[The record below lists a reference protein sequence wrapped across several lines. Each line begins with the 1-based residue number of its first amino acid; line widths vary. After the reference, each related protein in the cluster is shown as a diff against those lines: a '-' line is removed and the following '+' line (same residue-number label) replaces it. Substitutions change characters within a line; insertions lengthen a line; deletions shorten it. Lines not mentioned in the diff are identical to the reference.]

1 MPFLRQSLL
10 LTAEFESISS
20 LVPGSKVYYAGIEVG
35 KVLNIYLNTDNNR
48 IMVDFDVKSGI
59 YLPQNTEAIAYV
71 PNILYSA
78 RLELRFQNEGID
90 DFLESGDQIPGFVGS
105 YILDIAVQIDPYI
118 KKLDTLVLVLFPTK
132 DSVRQVIN
140 SIEAGISQFYR
151 GTYAFSTTLRSN
163 EPNISNV
170 LSTLEKI
177 SSDLVKREAEI
188 NISIQKLNKSTA
200 DFAKADYATKISA
213 FKPDSIKIPDLSV
226 YDKQIAAITAN
237 LEKINSD
244 QDSSLSWIFHDK
256 EFRDMVLN
264 KADSIKFNIIDIREH
279 PEKNI
284 SIRKAKN
291 N

>member
-35 KVLNIYLNTDNNR
+35 KVLNIYLNPDNNH

-71 PNILYSA
+71 PNMLYSA

-90 DFLESGDQIPGFVGS
+90 EFLESGDQIPGFVGS

-118 KKLDTLVLVLFPTK
+118 KKLDTLVLALFPTK

-151 GTYAFSTTLRSN
+151 GTSAFSTTLRSN

-226 YDKQIAAITAN
+226 YDKQIAAMTAG
-237 LEKINSD
+237 LEKINSA
-244 QDSSLSWIFHDK
+244 QDSSLSWLLHDK

-264 KADSIKFNIIDIREH
+264 KADSIKFNIKDIREH